1 MSFYPFT
8 VTFHTSQF
16 SACQRR
22 NDSTP
27 PLPSEI
33 NLCYCITTLTRAPSL
48 TPVVSVYCSFADAIA
63 SCAMHWRIREFVWQV
78 TNDISF
84 DVHSSIWWSSLSTAV
99 AGRRSAFHVLQC
111 SPRRRP
117 AHDASRRSQRAR
129 HFRAAFASRPALR
142 AHLGA
147 RNGRRAH
154 LASRRHPGAAVV
166 ASVLGR
172 GVGVFDNGVSHV
184 RFMVRGA
191 YGARRAR
198 SACT

>member
-1 MSFYPFT
+1 MHRVGTIVVKLSRCPLA
-8 VTFHTSQF
+8 

-84 DVHSSIWWSSLSTAV
+84 DVPSSIWRSSLSTAV
-99 AGRRSAFHVLQC
+99 ADGLRFTSSNVHRVAALLMTHPDDLSELVTFELRSHLALLCEHISAHETAVARISRRVGIPALQL
-111 SPRRRP
+111 SPR
-117 AHDASRRSQRAR
+117 
-129 HFRAAFASRPALR
+129 F
-142 AHLGA
+142 
-147 RNGRRAH
+147 
-154 LASRRHPGAAVV
+154 
-166 ASVLGR
+166 
-172 GVGVFDNGVSHV
+172 
-184 RFMVRGA
+184 
-191 YGARRAR
+191 
-198 SACT
+198 